1 MSLCSPSITRAD
13 AASDNTIYPLI
24 LLGMV
29 HCKNVGYESDALSC
43 AGLDKI
49 LNLSNI
55 FLLTNELEF
64 AMNLANLAIAS

>member
-1 MSLCSPSITRAD
+1 MSAD

-29 HCKNVGYESDALSC
+29 HCKNVGSESDVLSC
-43 AGLDKI
+43 AELDKI
-49 LNLSNI
+49 QNLSII

-64 AMNLANLAIAS
+64 AMNLATLAIAS